1 MNRKLIWKFNIIDLT
16 IIAIVLLSLFALV
29 YRMVSGSGEE
39 KRSYT
44 LTYICEDAPT
54 ALLYEIQRGEACA
67 DGDTST
73 ELGTVTDVS
82 VYGNPED
89 SRGNA
94 AIRAEV
100 EGYKT
105 DHGVTVS
112 DTVYLK
118 GMHLNL
124 IIGDSVFEAYI
135 GNIE

>member
-1 MNRKLIWKFNIIDLT
+1 MNRKLIWKFNIIDLI

-29 YRMVSGSGEE
+29 YRMVSGNGEE

-54 ALLYEIQRGEACA
+54 NLLYEIQNGEACA

-73 ELGTVTDVS
+73 KLGAVTEVS
-82 VYGNPED
+82 FSDNSED
-89 SRGNA
+89 NRSSA

-105 DHGVTVS
+105 DHGITVGE
-112 DTVYLK
+112 TVYLK
-118 GMHLNL
+118 GMPINL
-124 IIGDSVFEAYI
+124 IVGDSVFEVYI
-135 GNIE
+135 GDIE